1 METVNV
7 QVCLFIVMNGFV
19 LSMFVNKLNG
29 NYYVSIDIN
38 FVNVLAGMM
47 RLMNVFVIVRSVC
60 VDEIDRM

>member
-1 METVNV
+1 
-7 QVCLFIVMNGFV
+7 MNGFV

>member
-1 METVNV
+1 
-7 QVCLFIVMNGFV
+7 MNGFV
-19 LSMFVNKLNG
+19 LSMFVNKLHVYG